1 MLSWLK
7 SRFKSSVPVLTPE
20 LAGLQQADW
29 LIVYASQ
36 SGKAKKLAEQTA
48 EQLAPAKV
56 ALVNLGEIKPA
67 DLVFFKRILFIV
79 ATFGDGRAPDP
90 ALPFAKKMSKALV
103 DLSQL
108 NFGLVGLGN
117 RQYDVF
123 CAFGKSLDT
132 WLVAHQ
138 GQPLFESVWVDQMDK
153 QSISEWFEAI
163 SQQCGP
169 GHL

>member
-1 MLSWLK
+1 MFRWLT
-7 SRFKSSVPVLTPE
+7 SHFGSSAPVLTPA
-20 LAGLQQADW
+20 LADLQQADW

-56 ALVNLGEIKPA
+56 VLVNLGELKPA

-79 ATFGDGRAPDP
+79 ATFGDGRAPDS
-90 ALPFAKKMSKALV
+90 ALPFAKKMSKSHL

-108 NFGLVGLGN
+108 NFGLMGLGN

-123 CAFGKSLDT
+123 CAFGKSLDA
-132 WLVAHQ
+132 WLVAQ
-138 GQPLFESVWVDQMDK
+138 QAQPLFESIWVDQMDK
-153 QSISEWFEAI
+153 QAI
-163 SQQCGP
+163 AHWYH
-169 GHL
+169 HLDNQ

>member
-7 SRFKSSVPVLTPE
+7 SRFKSSTPVLTPA

-36 SGKAKKLAEQTA
+36 SGKAKKLAEQTS

-79 ATFGDGRAPDP
+79 ATFGDGRAPDA
-90 ALPFAKKMSKALV
+90 ALPFAKKMSNIQV
-103 DLSQL
+103 DLSLL
-108 NFGLVGLGN
+108 NFGLMGLGN

-123 CAFGKSLDT
+123 CAFGKSLNQ
-132 WLVAHQ
+132 WLIHHQ
-138 GQPLFESVWVDQMDK
+138 AQPLFDAIWVDQMD
-153 QSISEWFEAI
+153 QAAI
-163 SQQCGP
+163 TDWYKEIMK
-169 GHL
+169 